1 MLKIFIFYLQEKAE
15 EGEIRRLDS
24 FAIYP
29 PNSLSSCKLCLQ
41 VRRFD
46 HQLLISA
53 TNNTCSLVCTCK
65 QSISKNLGCLAG
77 KGTQLLEFLGIIL
90 NSLSLAFML
99 PSVKGE
105 KTHKLWVQALNH
117 NRIKLRELAKVMEK
131 FLLGHSGLAV
141 RPDPLQESAVR
152 TNLDGRNG
160 GDFEKYLVLS
170 EETKADLSWW
180 IKSCI
185 HQKEKLFFRANQI

>member
-1 MLKIFIFYLQEKAE
+1 MKKREGLVADVKMASDLLQRLGFLINWEK
-15 EGEIRRLDS
+15 
-24 FAIYP
+24 
-29 PNSLSSCKLCLQ
+29 SLP
-41 VRRFD
+41 
-46 HQLLISA
+46 
-53 TNNTCSLVCTCK
+53 TP
-65 QSISKNLGCLAG
+65 
-77 KGTQLLEFLGIIL
+77 TQLMEVLGIIL